1 MPTENPS
8 DGLTAR
14 KKSPDTG
21 NQGGLHVWAFI
32 KVGVSAQT
40 SLRRLSRKCDGGVRS
55 NPTPMEALATN

>member
-21 NQGGLHVWAFI
+21 TRRAACLGFYQGWGQCADQLA
-32 KVGVSAQT
+32 
-40 SLRRLSRKCDGGVRS
+40 
-55 NPTPMEALATN
+55 ALVEKM